1 MSKVQIYTQNASLL
15 YICVFVCVCVCVCVC
30 LYVFCNKDYQGVI
43 INI

>member
-15 YICVFVCVCVCVCVC
+15 YICVFVCVCVCVC